1 MKSINAVVFGL
12 FAAVLTL
19 VGCQKAEAVEIGV
32 GYVNNKVVDKEGT
45 NLKVGSELNN
55 IRYGITT
62 MVSSERVESY
72 GAYLGVPL
80 RLQGVQLEITPTI
93 TTEYYHEAKETVG
106 GVGLNVG
113 YRINESLVL
122 EGQGTVNRSF
132 DSSNYTGEVYTVG
145 LTKTF

>member
-19 VGCQKAEAVEIGV
+19 AGCEQAEAVEIGV
-32 GYVNNKVVDKEGT
+32 GYVNNKVIDKGGT
-45 NLKVGSELNN
+45 NLKVGSEWNN
-55 IRYGITT
+55 IRYGLTT
-62 MVSSERVESY
+62 MVSAERAETY

-93 TTEYYHEAKETVG
+93 TTEYYHEAKETIG

-132 DSSNYTGEVYTVG
+132 DSSNYSGEVYTVG

>member
-19 VGCQKAEAVEIGV
+19 AGCEKAQAVEIGV
-32 GYVNNKVVDKEGT
+32 SYVNNNVIDKEGT
-45 NLKVGSELNN
+45 NLKVGSEWNN
-55 IRYGITT
+55 IRYGVTT
-62 MVSSERVESY
+62 MVSTESVESY
-72 GAYLGVPL
+72 GVYLGVPL

-93 TTEYYHEAKETVG
+93 TTEYYHEAKETIG

>member
-19 VGCQKAEAVEIGV
+19 AGCQKAEAVEIGV
-32 GYVNNKVVDKEGT
+32 GYVNNKVIDKEGT
-45 NLKVGSELNN
+45 NLKVGSEWNN
-55 IRYGITT
+55 IRYGLTT
-62 MVSSERVESY
+62 MVSTERAEVY

-93 TTEYYHEAKETVG
+93 TTEYYHEAKETIG

-132 DSSNYTGEVYTVG
+132 DSSNYSGEVYTVG

>member
-19 VGCQKAEAVEIGV
+19 AGCQKAEAVEIGV
-32 GYVNNKVVDKEGT
+32 GYVNNKVIDKEGT
-45 NLKVGSELNN
+45 NLKVGSEWNN
-55 IRYGITT
+55 IRYGLTT
-62 MVSSERVESY
+62 MVSTERAEVY

-80 RLQGVQLEITPTI
+80 RLQGIQLEITPTI
-93 TTEYYHEAKETVG
+93 TTEYYHEAKETIG

-132 DSSNYTGEVYTVG
+132 DSSNYSGEVYTVG